1 MKFRS
6 TIETISNYFLS
17 KVEMTNKKM
26 QKLLY
31 YAYAWYIVK
40 YNETNNIIN
49 ILFNEQPEAWI
60 HGPVF
65 PSIYEKFK
73 MYGRDVIP
81 KYTEN
86 IELDAD
92 LQSFLEEIIAV
103 FGEYDGDQLELMTH
117 NETPWKKARSY
128 LDDKSPS
135 NKKIELVE
143 IYNYYSSL

>member
-73 MYGRDVIP
+73 IYGRDVIP

-135 NKKIELVE
+135 NKKIELIE